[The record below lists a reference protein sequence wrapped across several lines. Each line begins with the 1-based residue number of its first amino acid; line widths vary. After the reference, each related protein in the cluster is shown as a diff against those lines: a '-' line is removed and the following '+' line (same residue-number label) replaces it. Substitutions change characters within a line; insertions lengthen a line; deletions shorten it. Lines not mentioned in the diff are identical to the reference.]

1 MQLQR
6 VIAAAKPCAALPA
19 SMTAHTCIACLL
31 NTFFCFLI
39 TCCCL
44 ADMFVASIRLIEL
57 CQDDP
62 SGYSNRGYAFRKL
75 GDYEAAVED
84 YSTAINLSGASSTR
98 LHNNRAY
105 CLAKL
110 GRYQEA
116 IADYDAVVGLDPD
129 NVHAYHNRCVIC
141 MISSQLLLAAGSC
154 HGACIAV

>member
-1 MQLQR
+1 MHGCR
-6 VIAAAKPCAALPA
+6 CVAI
-19 SMTAHTCIACLL
+19 
-31 NTFFCFLI
+31 
-39 TCCCL
+39 L
-44 ADMFVASIRLIEL
+44 ARRLIEL

-84 YSTAINLSGASSTR
+84 YSTAINLSGSSSTR

-116 IADYDAVVGLDPD
+116 IADYDAVVGLDLD
-129 NVHAYHNRCVIC
+129 NVHAYHNRCAGLAGRCQYGVGLASIC
-141 MISSQLLLAAGSC
+141 MALLAAFRQCCLIVICAVWAVHASSC
-154 HGACIAV
+154 KLASSY

>member
-1 MQLQR
+1 
-6 VIAAAKPCAALPA
+6 
-19 SMTAHTCIACLL
+19 
-31 NTFFCFLI
+31 
-39 TCCCL
+39 
-44 ADMFVASIRLIEL
+44 LIEL
-57 CQDDP
+57 CHDDP

-84 YSTAINLSGASSTR
+84 YSTAISLSGSSSTR

-129 NVHAYHNRCVIC
+129 NVHAYHNRCAG
-141 MISSQLLLAAGSC
+141 LAGSC
-154 HGACIAV
+154 DDEVGFISCLALHMPAGQCCLTV

>member
-1 MQLQR
+1 M
-6 VIAAAKPCAALPA
+6 P
-19 SMTAHTCIACLL
+19 ACLPP
-31 NTFFCFLI
+31 
-39 TCCCL
+39 
-44 ADMFVASIRLIEL
+44 APRLIEL
-57 CQDDP
+57 CHDDP

-84 YSTAINLSGASSTR
+84 YSTAISLSGSSSTR

-129 NVHAYHNRCVIC
+129 NVHAYHNRCVAGPGC
-141 MISSQLLLAAGSC
+141 RGGCFESCARACVQAAAHALCCSLALT
-154 HGACIAV
+154 VRQRQR